1 MRRTRFREIER
12 NVAALM
18 RLDVGQLDFKC
29 VNRDAVFR
37 NFADNVQV
45 IIGRQEIQLV
55 GEGKA
60 AVGIESRANR
70 TDDVFVFSKAGRRG
84 AVGID
89 QTIHAEIAVV
99 QNLSKVA
106 AISVDWFAVDGIAH
120 QHRMIAPFPD
130 KPAAEVGVLHD
141 QLPVFFGITGT
152 VAHCMDVFAKNDRL
166 FVFAVFT
173 VITNGL

>member
-1 MRRTRFREIER
+1 
-12 NVAALM
+12 M

-70 TDDVFVFSKAGRRG
+70 TG
-84 AVGID
+84 
-89 QTIHAEIAVV
+89 
-99 QNLSKVA
+99 
-106 AISVDWFAVDGIAH
+106 
-120 QHRMIAPFPD
+120 
-130 KPAAEVGVLHD
+130 
-141 QLPVFFGITGT
+141 
-152 VAHCMDVFAKNDRL
+152 
-166 FVFAVFT
+166 
-173 VITNGL
+173 